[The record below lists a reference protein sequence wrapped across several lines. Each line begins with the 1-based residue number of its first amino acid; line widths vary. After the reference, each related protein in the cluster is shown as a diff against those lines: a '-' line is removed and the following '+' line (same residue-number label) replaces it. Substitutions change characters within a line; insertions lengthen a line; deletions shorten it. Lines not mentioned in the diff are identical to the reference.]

1 MSRRTAGVLLV
12 AVLGIG
18 LVAGCGSGNNTSAPV
33 TATESVPLLAQPQA
47 QAVRTDLPQHRGARL
62 GRARPLCRRGKPLG
76 RQGDGRTEQFAHDAR
91 KVAAADKIIRAA
103 LLRADKISRACLMP
117 HQFVE

>member
-33 TATESVPLLAQPQA
+33 TATESVPLLHSPKPKLFAPIYLNIVGPA
-47 QAVRTDLPQHRGARL
+47 WAELARF
-62 GRARPLCRRGKPLG
+62 AAEASHW
-76 RQGDGRTEQFAHDAR
+76 DGRVTDAR
-91 KVAAADKIIRAA
+91 SSSLTTLGK
-103 LLRADKISRACLMP
+103 SRLQTRSSVLPCCVPTRSVVL
-117 HQFVE
+117 V